1 MIIMFQFI
9 KVISRNDKNI
19 ISLPS
24 NLNYSK
30 FNNNRYDTS
39 YGDYVKCEE
48 FQKSLKNEHDAID
61 NFCMKLTGILDQF
74 NKLRITEL
82 FEGDSCSVVIYWMYD
97 TLYEEI
103 INKKVHSN
111 IDEIIGNIWNFWEKL
126 EGGKK
131 CSFQGN
137 LTDEEIFN
145 RSKKLYYYAMDI
157 STIQAKSQDLNFQC
171 TEDYSRYIKAYVEE
185 YKSVRSEC
193 EQTKDKEY
201 CKLLEKI
208 HKIRNK
214 DDLYNLEPCT
224 PVANA
229 ELETGN
235 GMEDQREHE
244 EDEAEVQ
251 ASYSQSSSGSDIG
264 VSVVFPLLG
273 VLLISSVFYKFTPLG
288 SWIRSRFLKKVST
301 RYNVDDEETE
311 NILDNPYEFSNTN
324 SNNDEHNIGYQS
336 VENF

>member
-1 MIIMFQFI
+1 MGD
-9 KVISRNDKNI
+9 DKNI

-24 NLNYSK
+24 NVNYSK

-39 YGDYVKCEE
+39 YGDYIKCDQ
-48 FQKSLKNEHDAID
+48 FKKNLKNEHDSID
-61 NFCMKLTGILDQF
+61 KFCMKLTGILDQF

-82 FEGDSCSVVIYWMYD
+82 FDGDSCSVVIYWMYD

-111 IDEIIGNIWNFWEKL
+111 IDEIIGYIRIFWEQL
-126 EGGKK
+126 ERGKK
-131 CSFQGN
+131 CSFQVN
-137 LTDEEIFN
+137 LTDKEIFK
-145 RSKKLYYYAMDI
+145 RSKILYYYAMDI

-171 TEDYSRYIKAYVEE
+171 TEDYSYYIKTYVQE

-229 ELETGN
+229 VRETGN
-235 GMEDQREHE
+235 GMEYQREHE
-244 EDEAEVQ
+244 EDEAE

-264 VSVVFPLLG
+264 VSVAFPLLG
-273 VLLISSVFYKFTPLG
+273 VLFISSLFYKFTPLE
-288 SWIRSRFLKKVST
+288 SWIRSYFLKKVST
-301 RYNVDDEETE
+301 KYNVDDEETE
-311 NILDNPYEFSNTN
+311 NILGNPYEFSNTN
-324 SNNDEHNIGYQS
+324 SNNNEHNIGYQS